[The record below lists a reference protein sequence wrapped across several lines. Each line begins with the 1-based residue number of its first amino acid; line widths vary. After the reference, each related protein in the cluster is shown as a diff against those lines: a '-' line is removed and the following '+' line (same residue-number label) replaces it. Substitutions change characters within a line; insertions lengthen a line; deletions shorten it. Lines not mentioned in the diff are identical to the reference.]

1 MCDNPRQQLGK
12 VVTGRIKM
20 GWVRSRELHRCLTG
34 LALLCA
40 SALLPA
46 ISASAAGTGYTASA
60 ILTGVPE
67 TAVAVDSATG
77 TVYVASETA
86 RQLSVISEASN
97 TVTDTLTVN
106 GVPRGLAVDP
116 DTDTLYLSVE
126 NVNGE
131 TQDAVEAIDGATN
144 QVTATIALPSG
155 AAPAGVA
162 VDSSTDTVYVADEG
176 TATVTAIDGA
186 TDSVTATV
194 SLGGASEP
202 YGIAV
207 DESSDVVWVAALSGA
222 ALAISGASDTLTQT
236 ISLASSTEPNPDPVS
251 VAVDP
256 ATDAV
261 YVGMEAQQLDVIDGA
276 TGSVTPIST
285 TADTLA
291 VTVDPATDT
300 VYAAD
305 IGLFGYTWVIDG
317 ASDAITDTIDRGGF
331 GAAADPS
338 SGSVYEAAYSHYDG
352 AWAITPSAANAL
364 SPVITSRP
372 SATFTTSQAGSFTI
386 EANALPA
393 ATFSETG
400 ALPDGVTFNS
410 DGTVSGTPAAD
421 TGGAYFITVTAS
433 NGVAP
438 DATQQFALTVDQPVV
453 ITSPSQAT
461 FTVGTTSSLPLT
473 STGYPPAVIFDAA
486 GSLPSGVGF
495 TDSPCCALSGD
506 PAVGSG
512 GVYSF
517 TLQALDAGSNIL
529 AEETFTLTVDE
540 APTFTSAGNVTLR
553 TGESASF
560 LVTTDAYPGATIT
573 EYGKLPAGLTLD
585 PGGYLWGTPGSHAG
599 GVYHV
604 TLSAAN
610 GIPPAGTQ
618 AFAVTVQQPPAFT
631 SARSATFATGI
642 RHTFT
647 FTTSGYP
654 TARLSE
660 RGGLPRGI
668 TFKAGRDGTAV
679 LAGTP
684 ARTDKHRT
692 YDITV
697 TASNGVGGT
706 IHETFRLKI
715 T

>member
-1 MCDNPRQQLGK
+1 
-12 VVTGRIKM
+12 V
-20 GWVRSRELHRCLTG
+20 
-34 LALLCA
+34 LCA
-40 SALLPA
+40 AAFLPA
-46 ISASAAGTGYTASA
+46 TGASAADAGYTASA
-60 ILTGVPE
+60 IPTGAVE
-67 TAVAVDSATG
+67 TAVAVNPATG
-77 TVYVASETA
+77 TVYVVGQTA

-97 TVTDTLTVN
+97 TVTDTLAVD
-106 GVPRGLAVDP
+106 GVPRGVAVDP
-116 DTDTLYLSVE
+116 DTDTVYLTVE
-126 NVNGE
+126 NVDGQTE
-131 TQDAVEAIDGATN
+131 DAVETIDGATN
-144 QVTATIALPSG
+144 QVTATIPVPSG
-155 AAPAGVA
+155 ADPAGVA
-162 VDSSTDTVYVADEG
+162 VDSSTDTIYVADEG
-176 TATVTAIDGA
+176 AAAVTAIDSA
-186 TDSVTATV
+186 TDSVIATV
-194 SLGGASEP
+194 SLGSATEP

-207 DESSDVVWVAALSGA
+207 DESSDVVWVAALSGV
-222 ALAISGASDTLTQT
+222 ALAVSGASDTLTQT
-236 ISLASSTEPNPDPVS
+236 ISLATSTYPNPDPVS

-261 YVGMEAQQLDVIDGA
+261 YVGMETPQLDVIDGA
-276 TGSVTPIST
+276 TGSVTSIATS
-285 TADTLA
+285 ADTLG

-305 IGLFGYTWVIDG
+305 TGLFGYTWVIDG

-331 GAAADPS
+331 AAAADPS

-372 SATFTTSQAGSFTI
+372 SATFTTGLAGSFTI
-386 EANALPA
+386 DANALPA
-393 ATFSETG
+393 ASFAETG
-400 ALPDGVTFNS
+400 ALPEGVTFSS

-421 TGGAYFITVTAS
+421 TGGSYVITVTAS
-433 NGVAP
+433 NGVVP

-506 PAVGSG
+506 PAVGTG

-540 APTFTSAGNVTLR
+540 APTFTSAGTVTLR

-560 LVTTDAYPGATIT
+560 LVTTDAYPGATVT
-573 EYGKLPAGLTLD
+573 ESGKLPAGLTLD
-585 PGGYLWGTPGSHAG
+585 PGGYLWGTPGPHAG

-618 AFAVTVQQPPAFT
+618 AFTLTVKQPPAFT
-631 SARSATFATGI
+631 SARSTTFATGI
-642 RHTFT
+642 RHTFS
-647 FTTSGYP
+647 FRTTGYP
-654 TARLSE
+654 TAKLSE
-660 RGGLPRGI
+660 RGSLPRGI

-679 LAGTP
+679 LAGIP
-684 ARTDKHRT
+684 ARTDRHRT

-697 TASNGVGGT
+697 TASNGVGSA